1 MTVTAERLKLI
12 QSGTDKTATV
22 EIIDKTDAAG
32 KPVGTLVKIKL
43 PLTD

>member
-1 MTVTAERLKLI
+1 
-12 QSGTDKTATV
+12 V

-32 KPVGTLVKIKL
+32 APAGTLVKIKL